1 MKHIVAKFTLLLAM
15 IAIGSTALAQGESY
29 DKPTNSS
36 AEKPISKMKSQKDA
50 PKVSTEFG
58 LSAGARYNIQF
69 GVTPTCKDFTPVI
82 KMPASFVAALQFRL
96 NIGRSFGIQPEIA
109 YTRNFIKI
117 SDKQYGKDINIK
129 PKSNIVQIPMLLSF
143 RIAMFRF
150 NAGPV
155 FTLMDENTYQL
166 SLGEDIQQ
174 MHLGR
179 LFPTVTYAAG
189 VSVKL
194 GKVSVID
201 IRYADQFR
209 GSWAESLD
217 KRENQWIWTLDTA
230 KQPAAQTFRTSCRSV
245 QVRYGVVF

>member
-1 MKHIVAKFTLLLAM
+1 M

-129 PKSNIVQIPMLLSF
+129 PKSNIVQIPMLLSL
-143 RIAMFRF
+143 RAAMFRF
-150 NAGPV
+150 NVGPV
-155 FTLMDENTYQL
+155 FTLMDEASYQL
-166 SLGEDIQQ
+166 ADAKDESIKLMPI
-174 MHLGR
+174 GR
-179 LFPTVTYAAG
+179 LFPTVTYTAG
-189 VSVKL
+189 ISVKFA
-194 GKVSVID
+194 KVMMLD
-201 IRYADQFR
+201 LRYADQFR
-209 GSWAESLD
+209 GPEMEKID
-217 KRENQWIWTLDTA
+217 KRENQWVWTLDQN
-230 KQPAAQTFRTSCRSV
+230 KQPKAQTFRTSTRNV
-245 QVRYGVVF
+245 QLRFGVVF